1 LKFYEIYQEISTLV
15 ERLNEKNLDGETP
28 FLIACLYRN
37 VEIVKILMNTKG
49 FNSLNEKDDEGQT
62 PFLIS
67 CHDGNKEIVKMIM
80 KSKDFNSLNDS
91 DNLGGSPFIFAYYH
105 NHVSIIE
112 ELLKQPNII
121 VPKWVASDDKYD
133 EDQIEYLILSYKKDP
148 PGYQEKLNLKSQ
160 KYN

>member
-1 LKFYEIYQEISTLV
+1 MKYIKKYQLSRTV
-15 ERLNEKNLDGETP
+15 EWENLDGETP

-80 KSKDFNSLNDS
+80 KSKIL
-91 DNLGGSPFIFAYYH
+91 
-105 NHVSIIE
+105 
-112 ELLKQPNII
+112 I
-121 VPKWVASDDKYD
+121 V
-133 EDQIEYLILSYKKDP
+133 
-148 PGYQEKLNLKSQ
+148 
-160 KYN
+160 